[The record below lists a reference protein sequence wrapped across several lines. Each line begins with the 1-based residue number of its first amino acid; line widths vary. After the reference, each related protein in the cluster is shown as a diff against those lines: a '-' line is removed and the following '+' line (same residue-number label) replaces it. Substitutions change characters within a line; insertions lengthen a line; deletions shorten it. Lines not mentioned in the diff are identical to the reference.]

1 MSGKADK
8 RRLRTELNLSK
19 GKIMTDASAASQ
31 VAAKW
36 RKKRGSLIMALHEIQ
51 SVKGYVPWEDA
62 VDIANGMG
70 IPLARIYEVLT
81 FYNFFKLDAPGK
93 AVISVCTGTACYLKG
108 NDKVLEEFK
117 KELGINEGES
127 TADRMFHLQ
136 VVRCVG
142 CCGLAPVCVVNGKT
156 YGRVSPNDVRNIL
169 DEWRSKLADDKE

>member
-1 MSGKADK
+1 MDGNSV
-8 RRLRTELNLSK
+8 
-19 GKIMTDASAASQ
+19 AAQ

-51 SVKGYVPWEDA
+51 GIKGYVPWEDA
-62 VDIANGMG
+62 VEIAVGMG

-117 KELGINEGES
+117 KELGIGEGES
-127 TADRMFHLQ
+127 TPDKMFHLQ
-136 VVRCVG
+136 CVRCVG

-156 YGRVSPNDVRNIL
+156 YGRMTPTEVRGIIE
-169 DEWRSKLADDKE
+169 EWKNKLSDDGE

>member
-1 MSGKADK
+1 MDGNSV
-8 RRLRTELNLSK
+8 
-19 GKIMTDASAASQ
+19 ASQ

-51 SVKGYVPWEDA
+51 GIKGYVPWEDA
-62 VDIANGMG
+62 VEIAVGMG

-81 FYNFFKLDAPGK
+81 FYNFFKLEAPGK

-117 KELGINEGES
+117 KELGIGEGES
-127 TADRMFHLQ
+127 TEDRMFHLQ
-136 VVRCVG
+136 CVRCVG

-156 YGRVSPNDVRNIL
+156 YGRVTPTDVRGIL
-169 DEWRSKLADDKE
+169 EEWRNKLSEDGE

>member
-1 MSGKADK
+1 M
-8 RRLRTELNLSK
+8 TEVSL
-19 GKIMTDASAASQ
+19 ASQ

-51 SVKGYVPWEDA
+51 DVKGYVPWEDA
-62 VDIANGMG
+62 YQIAEEMG

-93 AVISVCTGTACYLKG
+93 AVITVCTGTACYLKG

-117 KELGINEGES
+117 KELNIGEGES
-127 TADRMFHLQ
+127 TPDRMFHLQ
-136 VVRCVG
+136 CVRCVG

-156 YGRVSPNDVRNIL
+156 YGRVTPNDVRNIL
-169 DEWRSKLADDKE
+169 DEWRSKLDEDKE

>member
-1 MSGKADK
+1 M
-8 RRLRTELNLSK
+8 
-19 GKIMTDASAASQ
+19 DANSLGSA

-51 SVKGYVPWEDA
+51 SVKGFVPWQDA
-62 VDIANGMG
+62 ADLAEGMG

-117 KELGINEGES
+117 KELGIGEGES
-127 TADRMFHLQ
+127 TEDKMFHLQ
-136 VVRCVG
+136 RVRCVG

-156 YGRVSPNDVRNIL
+156 YGRVTPGDVRNIL
-169 DEWRSKLADDKE
+169 DEWRKKLEDEE

>member
-1 MSGKADK
+1 MDGNSV
-8 RRLRTELNLSK
+8 
-19 GKIMTDASAASQ
+19 ASQ

-51 SVKGYVPWEDA
+51 GIKGYVPWDDA
-62 VDIANGMG
+62 VEIAVGMG

-81 FYNFFKLDAPGK
+81 FYNFFKLEAPGK

-117 KELGINEGES
+117 KELGIGEGES
-127 TADRMFHLQ
+127 TEDRMFHLQ
-136 VVRCVG
+136 CVRCVG

-156 YGRVSPNDVRNIL
+156 YGRVTPTDVRGIL
-169 DEWRSKLADDKE
+169 EEWRNKLSEDGE

>member
-1 MSGKADK
+1 MDGNSLGA
-8 RRLRTELNLSK
+8 
-19 GKIMTDASAASQ
+19 Q

-51 SVKGYVPWEDA
+51 GVKGFVPWEDA
-62 VDIANGMG
+62 MDLAVGMG

-117 KELGINEGES
+117 KELGIGEGES
-127 TADRMFHLQ
+127 TPDRMFHLQ
-136 VVRCVG
+136 SVRCVG

-156 YGRVSPNDVRNIL
+156 YGRLTPTDVRGIL
-169 DEWRSKLADDKE
+169 EEWRKKLSEDEEHK

>member
-1 MSGKADK
+1 M
-8 RRLRTELNLSK
+8 TEEVSL
-19 GKIMTDASAASQ
+19 ASQ
-31 VAAKW
+31 VASKW

-51 SVKGYVPWEDA
+51 DVKGYVPWEDA
-62 VDIANGMG
+62 VDIANGMNV
-70 IPLARIYEVLT
+70 PLARIYEVLT

-117 KELGINEGES
+117 KQLGINEGES
-127 TADRMFHLQ
+127 TSDRMFHLQ

-156 YGRVSPNDVRNIL
+156 YGRITPADVSKILKKKKNKL
-169 DEWRSKLADDKE
+169 DEDKE

>member
-1 MSGKADK
+1 MDGNS
-8 RRLRTELNLSK
+8 T
-19 GKIMTDASAASQ
+19 AAQ

-51 SVKGYVPWEDA
+51 GVKGYVPWEDA
-62 VDIANGMG
+62 MDIATEMN

-117 KELGINEGES
+117 KELGIGEGES
-127 TADRMFHLQ
+127 TEDKMFHLQ
-136 VVRCVG
+136 SVRCVG

-156 YGRVSPNDVRNIL
+156 YGRVTPNDVRNIL
-169 DEWRSKLADDKE
+169 DEWRRKLSEDEE